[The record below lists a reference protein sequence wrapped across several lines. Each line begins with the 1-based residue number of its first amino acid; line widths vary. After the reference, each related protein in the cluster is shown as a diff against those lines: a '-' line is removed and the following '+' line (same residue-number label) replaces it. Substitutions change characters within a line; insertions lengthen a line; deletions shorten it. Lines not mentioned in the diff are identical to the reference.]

1 MTILCKSILKH
12 NFGINLIKETSNIP
26 MTKNLSGLIFVA
38 LLLQLSACNFI
49 PKPPIA
55 EKIPHQ
61 MVMFG
66 DTRIDPYYW
75 LNMRDSQKVL
85 DYLIAENA
93 YTEAMMEPTIP
104 LQEKLY
110 NEMRSRQKE
119 EDVTVPVFLNG
130 YYYYI
135 RYEEGKEYPI
145 NCRKKGILD
154 APEEIIL
161 DENEVAA
168 GHRFCQVASIDI
180 SPDNQIVAYG
190 VDTIGSRKFTIHFKN
205 LQTGKL
211 INTKIDNTTGAI
223 AWANDSKTVFYS
235 KKDKS
240 LRPFK
245 IFRHNISSPYSNN
258 DVIIYH
264 ETDETFDA
272 HVFTSKSREYIFI
285 MTSSSTSSEYR
296 YLSANNPLG
305 EFKVIQ
311 PRQKGIEYGVEH
323 HADNFYIRTNWNA
336 ENFRIMETPI
346 SKPTMDNWKELIPQR
361 KDVLVMNMD
370 VFKDFLVITE
380 RKDALIQVK
389 VHKWSDKS
397 EFYIDFGEEVYT
409 ALPAGNPEFDTPLFM
424 YFYTSLTT
432 PGSTYEINL
441 HTQERKLLKQNEVLG
456 GYNPDNY
463 QTKRLWAQTNDSVNV
478 PISIVHKKGLEL
490 NGNNPLLIYAYGAYG
505 YSENPIFD
513 ANLISLLDRGFV
525 YAIAH
530 VRGGEE
536 MGRNWYEKGKMLN
549 KKNTFT
555 DFIDCTEYLIEQKYS
570 NPEKIIAQG
579 GSAGG
584 LLVGAV
590 SNIRP
595 DLYKAIIAEVPFV
608 DVVTS
613 MLDTSMPLTTG
624 EYEEWGNPNDS
635 VFYSYIKSYS
645 PYDQVKPQEYPNML
659 VTTSYHDSQ
668 VQYFEPAKWVAK
680 LRSTKTDNNLLLFK
694 VDMDSGH
701 GGASGRFK
709 SLKDIAFTYAF
720 MIKIAGIED

>member
-1 MTILCKSILKH
+1 MLCKSYIKH
-12 NFGINLIKETSNIP
+12 NFCLILVTETSPID
-26 MTKNLSGLIFVA
+26 MIKNLLRFLFAVAVLGLI
-38 LLLQLSACNFI
+38 SACNFI

-55 EKIPHQ
+55 ETIPHK
-61 MVMFG
+61 MVIFG

-75 LNMRDSQKVL
+75 INMRDSQKVL
-85 DYLIAENA
+85 DYLIAENS

-110 NEMRSRQKE
+110 NEMKSRQKE

-168 GHRFCQVASIDI
+168 GHRFCQVASLDI
-180 SPDNQIVAYG
+180 SPDNQILAYG
-190 VDTIGSRKFTIHFKN
+190 VDTIGRRKFTIHFKN
-205 LQTGKL
+205 LRTGKL
-211 INTKIDNTTGAI
+211 INSKIDNTTGAI
-223 AWANDSKTVFYS
+223 AWANDNKTVFYS
-235 KKDKS
+235 QKDKA
-240 LRPFK
+240 LRPYK
-245 IFRHNISSPYSNN
+245 IFRHNINIPTSGN
-258 DVIIYH
+258 DILIYH
-264 ETDETFDA
+264 ETDETFDT
-272 HVFTSKSREYIFI
+272 HVYTSKSREYIFI
-285 MTSSSTSSEYR
+285 MTTSSTSSEYR
-296 YLSANNPLG
+296 YLNANKPNG
-305 EFKVIQ
+305 EFKIIQ
-311 PRQKGIEYGVEH
+311 SRQKGIEYGVDH
-323 HADNFYIRTNWNA
+323 FGNNFYIRTNWNA
-336 ENFRIMETPI
+336 TNFRVMEAPI
-346 SKPTMDNWKELIPQR
+346 VNPSMQNWIEVVPHR
-361 KDVLVMNMD
+361 NDVLIMNID
-370 VFKDFLVITE
+370 VFKDFLVVTE

-389 VHKWSDKS
+389 VHKWADKS
-397 EFYIDFGEEVYT
+397 EYYINFGEEVYT

-432 PGSTYEINL
+432 PGSTYEVNML
-441 HTQERKLLKQNEVLG
+441 TQERKLLKQNEVLG
-456 GYNPDNY
+456 GYNSTDY
-463 QTKRLWAQTNDSVNV
+463 ETKRLWATASDSVRI
-478 PISIVHKKGLEL
+478 PISIVHKKGIEL
-490 NGNNPLLIYAYGAYG
+490 NGKNPLLIYAYGAYG

-513 ANLISLLDRGFV
+513 PNLLSLLDRGFV

-536 MGRNWYEKGKMLN
+536 MGRNWYESGKMLN
-549 KKNTFT
+549 KMNTFT
-555 DFIDCTEYLIEQKYS
+555 DFISCTEYLIDQKYTS
-570 NPEKIIAQG
+570 PSKVIAQG

-584 LLVGAV
+584 LLMGVI
-590 SNIRP
+590 SNLRP
-595 DLYKAIIAEVPFV
+595 DLYKGIIAEVPFV

-624 EYEEWGNPNDS
+624 EFEEWGNPSDS
-635 VFYSYIKSYS
+635 IFYYYMKSYS

-680 LRSTKTDNNLLLFK
+680 LRATKTDSNLLLFK

-709 SLKDIAFTYAF
+709 SLKDMAFTYAF
-720 MIKIAGIED
+720 MLNLIGVSK

>member
-1 MTILCKSILKH
+1 MI
-12 NFGINLIKETSNIP
+12 
-26 MTKNLSGLIFVA
+26 KNLLRFLFAVVVLGLI
-38 LLLQLSACNFI
+38 SACNFI

-55 EKIPHQ
+55 ETIPHK

-66 DTRIDPYYW
+66 DTRIDPYHW

-85 DYLIAENA
+85 DYLIAENS
-93 YTEAMMEPTIP
+93 YTEAMMEPTVP

-110 NEMRSRQKE
+110 NEMKSRQKE

-168 GHRFCQVASIDI
+168 GHRFCQVASLDI
-180 SPDNQIVAYG
+180 SPDNQILAYG
-190 VDTIGSRKFTIHFKN
+190 VDTIGRRKFTIHFKN
-205 LQTGKL
+205 LRTGKL
-211 INTKIDNTTGAI
+211 INSKIDNTTGAI
-223 AWANDSKTVFYS
+223 AWANDNRTVFYS
-235 KKDKS
+235 QKDKA
-240 LRPFK
+240 LRPYK
-245 IFRHNISSPYSNN
+245 IFRHNINIPTSGN
-258 DVIIYH
+258 DILIYH
-264 ETDETFDA
+264 ETDETFDT
-272 HVFTSKSREYIFI
+272 HVYTSKSREYIFI
-285 MTSSSTSSEYR
+285 MTTSSTSSEYR
-296 YLSANNPLG
+296 YINANNPLG
-305 EFKVIQ
+305 DFKIIQ
-311 PRQKGIEYGVEH
+311 SRQKGIEYGVDH
-323 HADNFYIRTNWNA
+323 FGNNFYIRTNWNA
-336 ENFRIMETPI
+336 TNFRVMEAPI
-346 SKPTMDNWKELIPQR
+346 ADPSMQNWIEVVSHR
-361 KDVLVMNMD
+361 NDVLIMNID
-370 VFKDFLVITE
+370 VFKDFLVVTE

-389 VHKWSDKS
+389 VHKWADKS
-397 EFYIDFGEEVYT
+397 EYYINFGEEVYT

-432 PGSTYEINL
+432 PGSTYEVNML
-441 HTQERKLLKQNEVLG
+441 TQERKLLKQNEVLG
-456 GYNPDNY
+456 GYNSTDY
-463 QTKRLWAQTNDSVNV
+463 ETKRLWATASDSVRI
-478 PISIVHKKGLEL
+478 PISIVHKKGIKL
-490 NGNNPLLIYAYGAYG
+490 NGKNPLLIYAYGAYG

-513 ANLISLLDRGFV
+513 SNLLSLLDRGFV

-536 MGRNWYEKGKMLN
+536 MGRNWYESGKMLN
-549 KKNTFT
+549 KMNTFT
-555 DFIDCTEYLIEQKYS
+555 DFISCTEYLIEQKYTS
-570 NPEKIIAQG
+570 PSKVIAQG

-584 LLVGAV
+584 LLMGVI
-590 SNIRP
+590 SNLRP
-595 DLYKAIIAEVPFV
+595 DLYKGIIAEVPFV

-624 EYEEWGNPNDS
+624 EFEEWGNPSDS
-635 VFYSYIKSYS
+635 IYYYYMKSYS

-680 LRSTKTDNNLLLFK
+680 LRATKTDSNLLLFK

-709 SLKDIAFTYAF
+709 SLKDLAFTYAF
-720 MIKIAGIED
+720 MMKVAEIEE